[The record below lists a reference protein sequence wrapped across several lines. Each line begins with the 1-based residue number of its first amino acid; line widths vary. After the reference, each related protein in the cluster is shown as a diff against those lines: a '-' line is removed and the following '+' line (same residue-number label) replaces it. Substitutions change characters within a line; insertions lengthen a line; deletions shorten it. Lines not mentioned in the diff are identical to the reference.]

1 MFKLLARPYWAR
13 VWIVKEL
20 VSNDDVDATTVFCGE
35 YRCKMKSLIAIAKEV
50 ARLTTAL
57 PSILHHEYPE
67 LLRDFNLTM
76 SNRRPMEEHNLR
88 YTLSQKAWESR
99 DILQTANDF
108 RDQLASNPRD
118 KIFGFLGLV
127 KPYGNNKLKVNYN
140 LTVGEVFTSAARF
153 IIEGTRKLSF
163 ICAGQIREPSY
174 GLPLWVPDWSRGHE
188 DVNLRFHILENR
200 WKAPGDKNPDVY
212 FTQCSLSTTSKG
224 SISRPTVTNLHAR
237 GYYVS
242 TIHETVT
249 NVTFE
254 NMRGL
259 YMLSSESAFTW
270 LFDTKIAMKAGK
282 RD

>member
-118 KIFGFLGLV
+118 KIIGF
-127 KPYGNNKLKVNYN
+127 
-140 LTVGEVFTSAARF
+140 
-153 IIEGTRKLSF
+153 
-163 ICAGQIREPSY
+163 
-174 GLPLWVPDWSRGHE
+174 
-188 DVNLRFHILENR
+188 
-200 WKAPGDKNPDVY
+200 
-212 FTQCSLSTTSKG
+212 
-224 SISRPTVTNLHAR
+224 
-237 GYYVS
+237 
-242 TIHETVT
+242 
-249 NVTFE
+249 
-254 NMRGL
+254 
-259 YMLSSESAFTW
+259 
-270 LFDTKIAMKAGK
+270 
-282 RD
+282 